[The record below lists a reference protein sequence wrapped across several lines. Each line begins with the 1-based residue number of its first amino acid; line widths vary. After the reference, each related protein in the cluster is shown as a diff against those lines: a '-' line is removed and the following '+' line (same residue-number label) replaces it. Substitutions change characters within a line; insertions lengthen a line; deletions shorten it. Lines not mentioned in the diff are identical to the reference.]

1 MGFKQ
6 HSAKKGNAGYFFSVQ
21 CFRNDKLGFPAA
33 VGTQLNGAVIQDAVL
48 KPAFFVND
56 IAVLC
61 FGIFAACGGFGCE
74 GILQGGRDGCGTC
87 CKDKCEHERNSFKFH
102 GFSSFLDGFLYFV
115 WHAALASL
123 EYSIFRKWSMEAGTA
138 ICGNAA
144 VVTGHG
150 VNSKP
155 AVQKA
160 DFRGQSKMDFCG
172 AHMV

>member
-1 MGFKQ
+1 
-6 HSAKKGNAGYFFSVQ
+6 
-21 CFRNDKLGFPAA
+21 
-33 VGTQLNGAVIQDAVL
+33 
-48 KPAFFVND
+48 
-56 IAVLC
+56 
-61 FGIFAACGGFGCE
+61 
-74 GILQGGRDGCGTC
+74 
-87 CKDKCEHERNSFKFH
+87 
-102 GFSSFLDGFLYFV
+102 
-115 WHAALASL
+115 
-123 EYSIFRKWSMEAGTA
+123 MEAGTA